1 MRPGVRLAIDV
12 GKARVGVARSDS
24 EGTMAV
30 PVATLPRDVA
40 IVEIE
45 RLVGEHNAVEIV
57 VGLPLSLA
65 GNHTAS
71 TEDALSFAHAIAL
84 KIGLGVRMVDERLS
98 TVSAIGA
105 LRLSGRA
112 SKKQRSVVDQVAAV
126 ILLQHTLD
134 TERSQGVAAGF
145 LLENLP
151 DHD

>member
-24 EGTMAV
+24 EGTMAL
-30 PVATLPRDVA
+30 PVATLPRA
-40 IVEIE
+40 EALAEIE
-45 RLVGEHNAVEIV
+45 RLVAELEAMEIV
-57 VGLPLSLA
+57 VGLPVSLA
-65 GNHTAS
+65 GNHTLS
-71 TEDALSFAHAIAL
+71 TEDALSFAHEIAL
-84 KIGLGVRMVDERLS
+84 KICLDVRMVDERLS

-105 LRLSGRA
+105 LRRSGRA

-134 TERSQGVAAGF
+134 TERSQGVAAGY

>member
-1 MRPGVRLAIDV
+1 
-12 GKARVGVARSDS
+12 
-24 EGTMAV
+24 
-30 PVATLPRDVA
+30 VA

-84 KIGLGVRMVDERLS
+84 KIGLAVRMVDERLS